1 MNKGYI
7 KSCTITPNPVNQKQQ
22 IQIVLDVEDRPIVF
36 KKVTYYAGTEIKAGE
51 RIGIM

>member
-36 KKVTYYAGTEIKAGE
+36 QKVIYYTGEIKAGE

>member
-22 IQIVLDVEDRPIVF
+22 VVITLEIEDKPIVF
-36 KKVTYYAGTEIKAGE
+36 QKVTYYAGEIKAGE
-51 RIGIM
+51 KVGAM

>member
-22 IQIVLDVEDRPIVF
+22 ISIVLDIEDKPIVF
-36 KKVTYYAGTEIKAGE
+36 QKVIYYTGEIKAGE
-51 RIGIM
+51 RIGVM

>member
-22 IQIVLDVEDRPIVF
+22 ISIVLDIEDKPIVF
-36 KKVTYYAGTEIKAGE
+36 QKVIYYTGNEIRSGE

>member
-7 KSCTITPNPVNQKQQ
+7 KGCTISPNPANQKQQ
-22 IQIVLDVEDRPIVF
+22 LQIVLEIEDKQIVF
-36 KKVTYYAGTEIKAGE
+36 EKVTYYSGNELKAGE